1 MATKETPIRKRL
13 KRSTDEMLDDDPY
26 EHTVSPRKKTKKVI
40 TFDDVH
46 KKKVA
51 STDIQAKRIEKVRK
65 LQNNELQ
72 CIMEQGTYVQ
82 CCDCSKWR

>member
-1 MATKETPIRKRL
+1 MTKKMPIRRRL
-13 KRSTDEMLDDDPY
+13 KRSTDEMLDDHPD
-26 EHTVSPRKKTKKVI
+26 ENISPRKKARKII